1 MEEDACR
8 ERTPRAA
15 AIKVAAAMVIV
26 VVAAA
31 DRAERK
37 RERGF
42 QSSVLL
48 SSRAGEE
55 KADSGGLFAIHLP
68 HRSS

>member
-31 DRAERK
+31 DRAERM
-37 RERGF
+37 RERERVSEF
-42 QSSVLL
+42 SVV
-48 SSRAGEE
+48 E
-55 KADSGGLFAIHLP
+55 
-68 HRSS
+68 